1 MRVVERTF
9 LIAIRK
15 ARDMSQKEVAD
26 EAGMN
31 QASYCNI
38 ESGKRNPSVK
48 VAQKLGK
55 VLGFDWTE
63 FFQKRD

>member
-1 MRVVERTF
+1 MERTF
-9 LIAIRK
+9 LITIRK
-15 ARDMSQKEVAD
+15 EKNMSQKEVAD

-38 ESGKRNPSVK
+38 ESGRRNPSVK
-48 VAQKLGK
+48 VAQKLGR

-63 FFQKRD
+63 FFPKRD